1 VQVLSSEGSQ
11 PREVPLR
18 RLLLL
23 SAVALVA
30 ALVLAPA
37 AVAKQHKDDA
47 SATAGA
53 TASAT
58 AGSDLMTASPTA
70 DSTATATASGGATA
84 AVGGALPSTG
94 GSGLALI
101 AGALLLG
108 SGVLSYAILR
118 RSP

>member
-1 VQVLSSEGSQ
+1 MT
-11 PREVPLR
+11 
-18 RLLLL
+18 
-23 SAVALVA
+23 AVALVA

-37 AVAKQHKDDA
+37 AVAKQHKDDDA
-47 SATAGA
+47 SA

-58 AGSDLMTASPTA
+58 ASAAGAMSASPTA
-70 DSTATATASGGATA
+70 TPSATAMASGSPAA

-94 GSGLALI
+94 GGSGFALL

>member
-1 VQVLSSEGSQ
+1 LT
-11 PREVPLR
+11 
-18 RLLLL
+18 
-23 SAVALVA
+23 AVAVVA

-37 AVAKQHKDDA
+37 AVAKQHKEDDA
-47 SATAGA
+47 SAT
-53 TASAT
+53 TASAD
-58 AGSDLMTASPTA
+58 AMTASPTA
-70 DSTATATASGGATA
+70 TPTAPSMASGSPVA

-94 GSGLALI
+94 GSGFALV

>member
-1 VQVLSSEGSQ
+1 LT
-11 PREVPLR
+11 
-18 RLLLL
+18 
-23 SAVALVA
+23 AVAMVA

-37 AVAKQHKDDA
+37 AVAKHHKDDA

-53 TASAT
+53 TADAT
-58 AGSDLMTASPTA
+58 ASVDATATTSPTA
-70 DSTATATASGGATA
+70 TPSATATASGSPAA

-94 GSGLALI
+94 GSSGLALV

-118 RSP
+118 RST

>member
-1 VQVLSSEGSQ
+1 MT
-11 PREVPLR
+11 
-18 RLLLL
+18 
-23 SAVALVA
+23 AVAMVA

-37 AVAKQHKDDA
+37 AVAKHHKDSA

-58 AGSDLMTASPTA
+58 ASVDATASGSPTASP
-70 DSTATATASGGATA
+70 TATASGGATP

-94 GSGLALI
+94 GGSGFALL

>member
-1 VQVLSSEGSQ
+1 LT
-11 PREVPLR
+11 
-18 RLLLL
+18 
-23 SAVALVA
+23 AVALVA

-47 SATAGA
+47 SATASA
-53 TASAT
+53 TASA
-58 AGSDLMTASPTA
+58 GDMTASPTA
-70 DSTATATASGGATA
+70 SGTASGTASATAMASGSPTA
-84 AVGGALPSTG
+84 AVGGALPATG
-94 GSGLALI
+94 GSSGFALL

>member
-1 VQVLSSEGSQ
+1 MT
-11 PREVPLR
+11 
-18 RLLLL
+18 
-23 SAVALVA
+23 AVALVA

-37 AVAKQHKDDA
+37 AVAKQHKDDV
-47 SATAGA
+47 SA

-58 AGSDLMTASPTA
+58 ASAEDMTASPTA
-70 DSTATATASGGATA
+70 SGTASPTA
-84 AVGGALPSTG
+84 MASGSPAPAVGGALPATG
-94 GSGLALI
+94 GSGFALL

>member
-1 VQVLSSEGSQ
+1 MT
-11 PREVPLR
+11 
-18 RLLLL
+18 
-23 SAVALVA
+23 AVALVA

-47 SATAGA
+47 SATASA
-53 TASAT
+53 TASA
-58 AGSDLMTASPTA
+58 DDMTASPTA
-70 DSTATATASGGATA
+70 SGTASPTAMASGSPAA
-84 AVGGALPSTG
+84 AVGGALPATG
-94 GSGLALI
+94 GSGFALL